1 MSARLF
7 FLGMLLLGLC
17 PKNTLAQQGIGTNS
31 PAASSA
37 LDVTSTSKG
46 VLVPRMT
53 NTQMLNINTPVA
65 GLQVYNTMNSCIYTY
80 NGSAWLSE
88 KKFIS
93 RMVEKGDTV
102 TLGNL
107 MVRLPVSGNSS
118 GQLAFKS
125 GTVSVTGVCL
135 YTNTN
140 LSVGTSGT
148 SSFGGYM
155 RQSENFTASFSYFQS
170 GLNFNSRGNI
180 QQIWFTDETNMK
192 FYKVNIVA
200 GPATASQTTI
210 EIEEFN

>member
-1 MSARLF
+1 MKVVF
-7 FLGMLLLGLC
+7 YFLGMLILGIC
-17 PKNTLAQQGIGTNS
+17 PSKTFGQTGIGTAN
-31 PAASSA
+31 PNASAA

-53 NTQMLNINTPVA
+53 NTQMLNIGSPVA
-65 GLQVYNTMNSCIYTY
+65 GLQIFNTTYNCIYTY
-80 NGSAWLSE
+80 NGTAWNGE
-88 KKFIS
+88 KKFVS
-93 RMVEKGDTV
+93 KMVDNGDTV

-118 GQLAFKS
+118 GQFAFKS
-125 GTVSVTGVCL
+125 GTVTVTGVCL
-135 YTNTN
+135 YTNTA
-140 LSVGTSGT
+140 LSAGTSGT

-155 RQSENFTASFSYFQS
+155 RQSENFSKTFSYFQS

-180 QQIWFTDETNMK
+180 QQIWFTDETNLK

-200 GPATASQTTI
+200 GPASTAQTTI

>member
-1 MSARLF
+1 MRASLF
-7 FLGMLLLGLC
+7 FLGMFILGLC
-17 PKNTLAQQGIGTNS
+17 PKKTIAQQGIGTSN

-53 NTQMLNINTPVA
+53 NTQMLNISTPVA
-65 GLQVYNTMNSCIYTY
+65 GLQIYNTTNGCIYTY

-93 RMVEKGDTV
+93 RMVERGDTV

-118 GQLAFKS
+118 AQLAFKS
-125 GTVSVTGVCL
+125 GTTTVTGVCL

-140 LSVGTSGT
+140 LTVGTSGN
-148 SSFGGYM
+148 SSMGGYM

-170 GLNFNSRGNI
+170 GLNFNTRGNI
-180 QQIWFTDETNMK
+180 QQIWFTDETNWK

-200 GPATASQTTI
+200 GPANSSQTTI

>member
-1 MSARLF
+1 MRAHLF

-17 PKNTLAQQGIGTNS
+17 PKKTFAQQGIGTTS

-53 NTQMLNINTPVA
+53 NAQMLNIGTPVA
-65 GLQVYNTMNSCIYTY
+65 GLQVYNTTNNSIYTY

-93 RMVEKGDTV
+93 RMVERGDTV

-118 GQLAFKS
+118 AQLAFKS
-125 GTVSVTGVCL
+125 GTTTVTGVCL

-140 LSVGTSGT
+140 LTIGTSGT
-148 SSFGGYM
+148 SNMGGYM
-155 RQSENFTASFSYFQS
+155 RQSENFTTSFSYFQS
-170 GLNFNSRGNI
+170 GLNFNTRGNI
-180 QQIWFTDETNMK
+180 QQIWFTDETNLK

-200 GPATASQTTI
+200 GPASASQTTI

>member
-1 MSARLF
+1 MRVHLF

-17 PKNTLAQQGIGTNS
+17 PKKSFGQQGIGTSN

-53 NTQMLNINTPVA
+53 NTQMLNISTPVA
-65 GLQVYNTMNSCIYTY
+65 GLQVYNTTNNCIYTY
-80 NGSAWLSE
+80 NGSAWISE

-93 RMVEKGDTV
+93 RMVERGDTV

-118 GQLAFKS
+118 AQLAFKS
-125 GTVSVTGVCL
+125 GTTTVTGVCL

-140 LSVGTSGT
+140 LTVGTSGN
-148 SSFGGYM
+148 SSMGGYM

-170 GLNFNSRGNI
+170 GLNFNTRGNI
-180 QQIWFTDETNMK
+180 QQIWFTDETNLK

-200 GPATASQTTI
+200 GPANSSQTTI